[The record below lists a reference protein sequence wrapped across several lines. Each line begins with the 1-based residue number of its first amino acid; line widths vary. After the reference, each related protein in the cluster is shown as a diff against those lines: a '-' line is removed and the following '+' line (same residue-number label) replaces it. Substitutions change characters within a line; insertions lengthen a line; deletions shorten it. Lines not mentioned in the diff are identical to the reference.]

1 MELKAANASIDEAN
15 FAKRNEE
22 ITLSMAEYV
31 RYVSEYCAEYVR
43 YVSEYCA
50 KKLQM
55 AENNYAEL

>member
-31 RYVSEYCAEYVR
+31 RYVSEYCA
-43 YVSEYCA
+43 